1 MENNSKN
8 ENAPG
13 QNKDFIIYIDSREK
27 IWSKKTITFDEV
39 VILKFGS
46 ISSDPNIS
54 YSVKY
59 KKGDNEKPEG
69 MMVPG
74 DEVKVKN
81 EMRFNVSETNRS

>member
-13 QNKDFIIYIDSREK
+13 QNKDFTIFINSREK
-27 IWSKKTITFDEV
+27 IWSKKTITFEEV
-39 VILKFGS
+39 VILTYGS

-54 YSVKY
+54 YSVKF

-69 MMVPG
+69 MMVAG
-74 DEVKVKN
+74 DEIKVKN
-81 EMRFNVSETNRS
+81 EMKFDVYETNRS